1 MASKKKRNH
10 LDLQEKKITVEQK
23 SFQRDWLEK
32 EKKTC
37 FKLTAK

>member
-10 LDLQEKKITVEQK
+10 LDLQKKKITVEQK

-32 EKKTC
+32 EKKNM
-37 FKLTAK
+37 F